1 MSSNQLQSFAVTDAS
16 TQSLKKLW
24 SSKSVDQEIFFPSL
38 RGTNPHTLPFF
49 RRVSPMTQAAFGQTA
64 QFNLDNAGDWVCQ
77 MVLEL
82 QLSQIVPT
90 VGGAAVSY
98 KNDITAAMIDNIQLF
113 QGGTLLQRIAN
124 DELLFR
130 NRCFQTYEDYQAK
143 TEQEGILPLATRQ
156 ARAAAG
162 SQMFYVEIGTLLDF
176 LSTPLGLLTS
186 SVRVE
191 ITFKP
196 LANAIQWS
204 AGTLPAA
211 SILSANLRMK
221 YINCNP
227 DIMQT
232 ILEASKKQSVLFPF
246 YDTNVTLTQFAANT
260 TIIRFLLSEFKS
272 ISSYMGFM
280 LRESQQVQDTTG
292 NPAFE
297 VSNSVGFVDWNMQD
311 RGINVISNP
320 DNLTPDFS
328 KLIEQV
334 SIFECYVDPSQRNS
348 VDWFYIPHSFALHP
362 QAAQDNH
369 VTEILNTGYYDY
381 SRTQSAYLVINTPSS
396 AVPLQLNAYSWFLN
410 VLILRNGNLT
420 KYTL

>member
-1 MSSNQLQSFAVTDAS
+1 MSNQLQTFAVTDAS
-16 TQSLKKLW
+16 TQALKTMW
-24 SSKSVDQEIFFPSL
+24 YSKNIDEEVFFPAL
-38 RGTNPHTLPFF
+38 RGTSPYTLPFY
-49 RRVSPMTQAAFGQTA
+49 RRVNPMTAPAFGQTA
-64 QFNLDNAGDWVCQ
+64 QFNLDNAGDWVTQ

-98 KNDITAAMIDNIQLF
+98 KNDITAACIDNVQLF

-130 NRCFQTYEDYQAK
+130 NRSFLTFEDNQAK
-143 TEQEGILPLATRQ
+143 TEAENILPLATRQ

-162 SQMFYVEIGTLLDF
+162 SQMFYIEIGTLLDF

-227 DIMQT
+227 SIMST
-232 ILEASKKQSVLFPF
+232 ILEASKKASVLFPF
-246 YDTNVTLTQFAANT
+246 YDTVSTLTQLAANST
-260 TIIRFLLSEFKS
+260 NIRFLLSEFKS
-272 ISSYMGFM
+272 ITAYMGFM
-280 LRESQQVQDTTG
+280 LRESAQVQDTTG
-292 NPAFE
+292 NPAME
-297 VSNSVGFVDWNMQD
+297 ISNSIGFQDWNMQD
-311 RGINVISNP
+311 RGINVVSNP

-328 KLIEQV
+328 KLIDQV
-334 SIFECYVDPSQRNS
+334 DTFECYTDPAQRGGVDY
-348 VDWFYIPHSFALHP
+348 FFIPYSFAIHP
-362 QAAQDNH
+362 QSAQDLH
-369 VTEILNTGYYDY
+369 VEEVIGTGYYDF
-381 SRTQSAYLVINTPSS
+381 SRTQSAYLVITNPTS
-396 AVPLQLNAYSWFLN
+396 VNPLQLNAYGWFMN